1 MGEIKISEMIEADSV
16 NKDDLIMIV
25 QNGLNKKVKAEKI
38 GTGRNA
44 TGDTLPIGSIM
55 PYPKTTSPE
64 NWLVCDGS
72 AVSRTTYSEL
82 FNVIGEDFGAGD
94 GSTTFN
100 LPNIK
105 GKTVVGLDTS
115 DTDFNVI
122 GKTIG
127 EKTHKLTVEELAKH
141 KHYVV
146 GNYMGTSGDNHT
158 PQFTQKSYDW
168 LDTQNDINAYT
179 GGDKPHNNLQPSI
192 VQNYIIKA
200 KQSSGVVATVV
211 DNLDSTS
218 STDAL
223 SANQGKNLNDKITG
237 TVLYENTKGTTE
249 NITLNDLIENYRY
262 FEIESYVG
270 FAGANVYNN
279 TGKLPLASKT
289 RIHINSIFVGA
300 GGELQVYNKRVSISG
315 NQLTVISDRCLNNS
329 GMTEGSYTYITKIV
343 GYEKI

>member
-127 EKTHKLTVEELAKH
+127 EKTHKLTISEMPSHSHDVNTYSQDNLDSQSWSAKSIYHTEE
-141 KHYVV
+141 
-146 GNYMGTSGDNHT
+146 GSITTSSSGEG
-158 PQFTQKSYDW
+158 QS
-168 LDTQNDINAYT
+168 
-179 GGDKPHNNLQPSI
+179 HNNIQPSI

-211 DNLDSTS
+211 DNLESEST
-218 STDAL
+218 TDAL
-223 SANQGKNLNDKITG
+223 SAKQGKVLKEKFNYSTDEQIIGRWIDGKI
-237 TVLYENTKGTTE
+237 LYRKVINIGSLPDDTK
-249 NITLNDLIENYRY
+249 ENYTHNVLNMDYLVKFNAMWYDTIDNKFWSLYRY
-262 FEIESYVG
+262 DTSS
-270 FAGANVYNN
+270 ANI
-279 TGKLPLASKT
+279 KFSCDKT
-289 RIHINSIFVGA
+289 NIQC
-300 GGELQVYNKRVSISG
+300 ETKYKW
-315 NQLTVISDRCLNNS
+315 SDRTKDCYVTL
-329 GMTEGSYTYITKIV
+329 EYTKTID
-343 GYEKI
+343 